1 MLYQNKEGFSMTEN
15 PESIREMTEIFSYLN
30 TIKTAIKKGQNSS
43 QVNQD
48 SSRLKLFVT
57 HRQKSNFPHV

>member
-1 MLYQNKEGFSMTEN
+1 MTEN